1 MKLGLAYYMRQV
13 TSPGGTKH
21 QIRSSSGRVRNAQSS
36 RERRDQETLGIIYS
50 DRVLQ
55 S

>member
-21 QIRSSSGRVRNAQSS
+21 QIRSSSGRVRNAQ